1 MLCRATRD
9 RFKSGIWQI
18 PCTRTGTIELNISR
32 ISFLNTYQ
40 KAHGHVFKR

>member
-9 RFKSGIWQI
+9 RFKSVIWQI

-32 ISFLNTYQ
+32 ISFLKTYQ
-40 KAHGHVFKR
+40 IAHGPMFKR